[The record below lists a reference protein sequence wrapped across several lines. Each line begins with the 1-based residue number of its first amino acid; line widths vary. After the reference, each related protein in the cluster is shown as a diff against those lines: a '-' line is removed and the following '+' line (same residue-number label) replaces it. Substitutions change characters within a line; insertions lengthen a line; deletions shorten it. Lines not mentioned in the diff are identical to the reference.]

1 MEQSF
6 SALSKNRF
14 DKNFGGTNIGVAD
27 PYITGYQ
34 FVKFVDLPSNLPGT
48 LNATKNLSMLSN
60 TGMISQTLEASCQ
73 SVTPPGGTLNKTEF
87 AGLGGT
93 KWGAPTSI
101 DYGNTMTV
109 KFLEYSSLPILNIFH
124 GWTRMIRDYR
134 TGASSL
140 AGPLYTKQEYSCSM
154 FFWTTKPDGQTVE
167 YYSLMVGMFPTKDP
181 QDLYAG
187 DIATIDKLEVDV
199 EFHVDRVWHEDW
211 VFGKCQALADKYR
224 LEGAAA
230 HGQVTNGENT
240 KSYEHDDPQTGA

>member
-1 MEQSF
+1 MERSF
-6 SALSKNRF
+6 QNISGNRF
-14 DKNFGGTNIGVAD
+14 DRNFGGTKVGTAD

-34 FVKFVDLPSNLPGT
+34 FVKFVDLPTTLPGAMKATANLPG
-48 LNATKNLSMLSN
+48 LGDTK
-60 TGMISQTLEASCQ
+60 IVAKTLEASCQ

-87 AGLGGT
+87 PGLGGT

-109 KFLEYSSLPILNIFH
+109 KFLEYSSLPILSIFH

-140 AGPLYTKQEYSCSM
+140 IGTSYSKQQYSCSM
-154 FFWTTKPDGQTVE
+154 FFWTTKPDGLTVE
-167 YYSLMVGMFPTKDP
+167 YYALMVGMFPTKDP

-211 VFGKCQALADKYR
+211 VYTKCKSLASRYR
-224 LEGAAA
+224 SEGVNY
-230 HGQVTNGENT
+230 HGQLTMGNDTNGLV
-240 KSYEHDDPQTGA
+240 HDDPAI

>member
-6 SALSKNRF
+6 QNIINNRF
-14 DKNFGGTNIGVAD
+14 DRNFGGTNVGVAD

-34 FVKFVDLPSNLPGT
+34 FVKFVDLPTTLPGALGATANLPG
-48 LNATKNLSMLSN
+48 L
-60 TGMISQTLEASCQ
+60 TGAKDISATLEASCQ

-93 KWGAPTSI
+93 KWGAPTSV

-109 KFLEYSSLPILNIFH
+109 KFLEYSSLPILAIFH

-140 AGPLYTKQEYSCSM
+140 TGANYAKQNYSCSM
-154 FFWTTKPDGQTVE
+154 FFWTTKPDGVTVE

-211 VFGKCQALADKYR
+211 VYTQCQILASRYR
-224 LEGAAA
+224 GEGANFHCQLKDGADADGA
-230 HGQVTNGENT
+230 HDSPKV
-240 KSYEHDDPQTGA
+240 